1 MGIQKTLLFGAIVLC
16 FLILFG
22 LILGTWESD
31 TQRPQV
37 HSDGLSLLFG
47 GKPKSELPNSWGI
60 RNESSESIFDGEFM
74 KSKQE
79 MMEEDL
85 SDYIPLPQGE
95 APINPQTGKPYPDD
109 AMREFDELR
118 KEMPD
123 NELIPRRLTK
133 EEREFKKLED
143 EKLAKASQAVFSGNP
158 SKDDV
163 TLYYSRML
171 KQSQDRVQIIEYV
184 IENQGGEDPE
194 IDKQYKDIKDSIIN
208 QKTQLESEQKEAYQK
223 YKIER

>member
-1 MGIQKTLLFGAIVLC
+1 MGIQKTLLFSGIALS

-22 LILGTWESD
+22 LILATSDSES
-31 TQRPQV
+31 TRPQV
-37 HSDGLSLLFG
+37 HKDGLSLLFG
-47 GKPKSELPNSWGI
+47 GRSKSELPNAWGI
-60 RNESSESIFDGEFM
+60 RGESSESIFDSDFM

-79 MMEEDL
+79 IVEDDL
-85 SDYIPLPQGE
+85 SDYVPLPQGE
-95 APINPQTGKPYPDD
+95 APINPQTGKPYPDE
-109 AMREFDELR
+109 AMKEFDELR

-133 EEREFKKLED
+133 EEREFKKQED

-158 SKDDV
+158 SKEDV
-163 TLYYSRML
+163 TLYYSRMM

-194 IDKQYKDIKDSIIN
+194 VDKQYKEIKDSIQS
-208 QKTQLESEQKEAYQK
+208 QKNQLESEQKEAYKK
-223 YKIER
+223 YKIDG